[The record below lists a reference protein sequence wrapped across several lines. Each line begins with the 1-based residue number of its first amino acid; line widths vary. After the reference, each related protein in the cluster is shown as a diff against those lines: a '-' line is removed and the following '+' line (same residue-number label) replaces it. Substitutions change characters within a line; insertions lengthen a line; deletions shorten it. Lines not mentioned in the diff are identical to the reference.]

1 MKHVVFTGILLFTT
15 LAASADSPGEALYRE
30 KACTT
35 CHGADGAGK
44 TPVGKSLKVR
54 DLRSDEVQKQSD
66 DALAAV
72 IADGKGK
79 MPAYKSSL
87 DAAQIKDVVAYIRS
101 LAKP

>member
-1 MKHVVFTGILLFTT
+1 MKPVVFTLIVLFTT
-15 LAASADSPGEALYRE
+15 LAASADPPGAALYRE

-54 DLRSDEVQKQSD
+54 DLRSEDVQKQSD
-66 DALAAV
+66 DELAAI
-72 IADGKGK
+72 IADGRGK
-79 MPAYKSSL
+79 MPGYKSSL